1 MSVALKTSTAL
12 PACSACLSRD
22 APGLR
27 GRDDVNRTQDLDGA
41 ASMQRLCVSRDTPG
55 LGGRDDVNRVQD
67 LDGAASMQ
75 CVRVSQGTLET
86 MSIAL
91 VGAASMQRMR
101 VSRTHLV

>member
-1 MSVALKTSTAL
+1 
-12 PACSACLSRD
+12 
-22 APGLR
+22 
-27 GRDDVNRTQDLDGA
+27 
-41 ASMQRLCVSRDTPG
+41 MQRLCVSRDTPG